1 MDSHQGDVLATRH
14 EREQGKSE
22 EMGET
27 SMCNRA

>member
-14 EREQGKSE
+14 ERGQGKGE

-27 SMCNRA
+27 GMCNMA